1 MSSVRARAVRTVAVL
16 SAVLLSIA
24 SCSAS
29 DSGDPGTTP
38 ASAGGTSSES
48 SAAPDDS
55 TQVELNFVHSA
66 YSDPL
71 WGAAI
76 AAFQDD
82 HPGVTIKEQ
91 QIAFDDLSTQVQA
104 RLSSKDDS
112 IDVIAVD
119 GPRLANMAAQ
129 GFLRDVSSSRQE
141 ILDSTGEFALKQVT
155 YDDKQ
160 YAFSQWTSTNVL
172 FYNKTLLAAAEISDP
187 SADLAGRLTWE
198 KIVDDARAAQSAGAK
213 YGFSFE
219 QVDRY
224 YQLQPLFESA
234 GAGSGLTGAGNL
246 TPDITSPA
254 WEKVATWYG
263 DLYSSGVSP
272 RGVPV
277 EQLPDE
283 FMNGNLAFLVAEPA
297 HLDKFIKSGLDFG
310 VAPMGYFEGGTP
322 VTPTGSWTIG
332 VSAFS
337 GHGDI
342 AEEFAKYI
350 TLDPQGSSLVQLNG
364 IPIQKDSLASYLDDL
379 SSGGDVQSD
388 LAGIIKAELAETP
401 VARPSSI
408 AYVDFE
414 GIINGAFAD
423 IRNGEPVHDV
433 LQKANDKLVIAFQRY
448 Q

>member
-1 MSSVRARAVRTVAVL
+1 MSAIRKRALLALAMTSVAAL
-16 SAVLLSIA
+16 SLVGCAAGESPN
-24 SCSAS
+24 
-29 DSGDPGTTP
+29 GDKI
-38 ASAGGTSSES
+38 
-48 SAAPDDS
+48 
-55 TQVELNFVHSA
+55 ELNFVHSA

-76 AAFQDD
+76 DAFEDA

-104 RLSSKDDS
+104 RLSSKDTS

-129 GFLRDVSSSRQE
+129 GFLRDLSDSRDE
-141 ILDSTGEFALKQVT
+141 ILASTGEFALKQVT
-155 YDDKQ
+155 YEDAQ
-160 YAFSQWTSTNVL
+160 YAFSQWTSTNVM
-172 FYNKTLLAAAEISDP
+172 FYNKALLAAAGVEAP
-187 SADLAGRLTWE
+187 SADLADRLTWE
-198 KIVDDARAAQSAGAK
+198 QIVDDAKKAQAAGAK

-234 GAGSGLTGAGNL
+234 GAGSGLTGTGNL
-246 TPDITSPA
+246 TPDITSAA
-254 WEKVATWYG
+254 WEKVAGWYG
-263 DLYSSGVSP
+263 SLYADGVSP

-283 FMNGNLAFLVAEPA
+283 FMSGNLAYLVAEPA
-297 HLDKFIKSGLDFG
+297 HLQKFIDSGVDFG
-310 VAPMGYFEGGTP
+310 VAPMGYFDGGTP

-337 GHGDI
+337 EHGDI
-342 AEEFAKYI
+342 AAEFAKYI
-350 TLDPQGSSLVQLNG
+350 TLDPEGASLVQLNG
-364 IPIQKDSLASYLDDL
+364 IPIQKDSLAAYISDL
-379 SSGGDVQSD
+379 STGGPIQSN
-388 LAGIIKAELAETP
+388 LAGIIQGELAATP
-401 VARPSSI
+401 VARPSSV

-414 GIINGAFAD
+414 GIINAAFAD
-423 IRNGEPVHDV
+423 IRNGEPVDAV
-433 LQKANDKLVIAFQRY
+433 LATANDKLDVAFARY

>member
-1 MSSVRARAVRTVAVL
+1 MSAIRRRALLALATTSVAALTLAGC
-16 SAVLLSIA
+16 AG
-24 SCSAS
+24 
-29 DSGDPGTTP
+29 GDP
-38 ASAGGTSSES
+38 AGDEKI
-48 SAAPDDS
+48 
-55 TQVELNFVHSA
+55 ELNFVHSA

-76 AAFQDD
+76 DAFETA

-104 RLSSKDDS
+104 RLSSKDTS

-129 GFLRDVSSSRQE
+129 DFLRDVSDAHDE

-160 YAFSQWTSTNVL
+160 YAFSQWTSTNVM
-172 FYNKTLLAAAEISDP
+172 FYNKALLAAAGVQAP
-187 SADLAGRLTWE
+187 SADLADRLTWE
-198 KIVDDARAAQSAGAK
+198 EIIEDAKKAQAAGAE

-234 GAGSGLTGAGNL
+234 GAGSGLTGDGNL
-246 TPDITSPA
+246 TADITSPA
-254 WEKVATWYG
+254 WQKVAGWYG
-263 DLYSSGVSP
+263 ALYADGISP

-283 FMNGNLAFLVAEPA
+283 FMSGNLAYLVAEPA
-297 HLDKFIKSGLDFG
+297 HLDKFIESGVDFG
-310 VAPMGYFEGGTP
+310 VAPMGYFDGGTP

-337 GHGDI
+337 EHGDI
-342 AEEFAKYI
+342 AEEFAKFI
-350 TLDPQGSSLVQLNG
+350 TLDPTGASLVQLNG
-364 IPIQKDSLASYLDDL
+364 IPIQSDSLASYIEDL
-379 SSGGDVQSD
+379 SSGGQIQAD
-388 LAGIIKAELAETP
+388 LATIIQGELAATP
-401 VARPSSI
+401 VARPSSV

-414 GIINGAFAD
+414 GIINAAFAD
-423 IRNGEPVHDV
+423 IRNGEPVGAV
-433 LQKANDKLVIAFQRY
+433 LDTANDKLTVAFQRY